1 MANRDRWL
9 RTRIKDKIWDYGLKL
24 WLVVMPSAGIEH
36 LRNEFEFFYYE
47 RNMKKISGFANSE
60 ITQKSSIYG
69 DNLQSQ
75 YS

>member
-1 MANRDRWL
+1 MANHDRWL
-9 RTRIKDKIWDYGLKL
+9 RTRIKDKIWECGLKL

-36 LRNEFEFFYYE
+36 LRNELEFCYVRY
-47 RNMKKISGFANSE
+47 MKKISGFTNSK

-69 DNLQSQ
+69 DNLKSE